1 MLKSF
6 QSCPTLQCYGLQPV
20 RLLCPWDSEYWS
32 GLIFLTHGLNPPSLI
47 SPELAASS
55 LPKAP
60 PGKPIIVN
68 TVTLII
74 MADVLSSKKPVLWP
88 SVHYE

>member
-6 QSCPTLQCYGLQPV
+6 QSGPTLRRYGLQPG
-20 RLLCPWDSEYWS
+20 RLLCLWDSEYWR
-32 GLIFLTHGLNPPSLI
+32 GLIFLTRGSNPPSLI
-47 SPELAASS
+47 SPGLAASS

-60 PGKPIIVN
+60 PRKPVIVD